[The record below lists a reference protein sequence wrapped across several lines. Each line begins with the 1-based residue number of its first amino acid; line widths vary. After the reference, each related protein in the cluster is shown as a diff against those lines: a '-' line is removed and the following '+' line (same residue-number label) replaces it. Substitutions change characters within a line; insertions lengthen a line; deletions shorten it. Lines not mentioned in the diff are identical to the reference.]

1 LFILIDQYSLQVFVA
16 LKRNGRLILEKENIG
31 SAFNR
36 EVGYTVEKN
45 ILQNCKF
52 IPPSDCYR
60 KRTGKI

>member
-1 LFILIDQYSLQVFVA
+1 LQVFVA